1 MTDVTSFVAWDELKG
16 KEARGVSN
24 DVDLGEVHEI
34 GRHYIVTQ
42 KGRVSK
48 DRFFIPKYLAERYD
62 GHMLHFNVTEGQ
74 KLDFKRDVPPTYEE
88 YTRYHAADLPSDIET
103 RIRIAE
109 A

>member
-1 MTDVTSFVAWDELKG
+1 M
-16 KEARGVSN
+16 
-24 DVDLGEVHEI
+24 
-34 GRHYIVTQ
+34 
-42 KGRVSK
+42 SK

-74 KLDFKRDVPPTYEE
+74 KLDFKRDMPPTYEE
-88 YTRYHAADLPSDIET
+88 YTRYRAADLPSDIET

>member
-1 MTDVTSFVAWDELKG
+1 MTDVTNFVAWDELKG

-24 DVDLGEVHEI
+24 DVDLGEVQEI

-48 DRFFIPKYLAERYD
+48 DKFFIPKYLAERYD
-62 GHMLHFNVTEGQ
+62 GHVLHFNVTEGQ
-74 KLDFKRDVPPTYEE
+74 KVEFKRDAAPTYEE
-88 YTRYHAADLPSDIET
+88 YSVYRVSSLPPDIET
-103 RIRIAE
+103 RLRISE

>member
-1 MTDVTSFVAWDELKG
+1 LKG